1 MYEKFASTK
10 VRFEIPWKKFSN
22 LGIFYVD
29 DESLVDVKL
38 PQVICYVF
46 WYKKSIGHVVLK

>member
-1 MYEKFASTK
+1 MYEKIASTK

-38 PQVICYVF
+38 PQSYVMF
-46 WYKKSIGHVVLK
+46 FGTKNQ